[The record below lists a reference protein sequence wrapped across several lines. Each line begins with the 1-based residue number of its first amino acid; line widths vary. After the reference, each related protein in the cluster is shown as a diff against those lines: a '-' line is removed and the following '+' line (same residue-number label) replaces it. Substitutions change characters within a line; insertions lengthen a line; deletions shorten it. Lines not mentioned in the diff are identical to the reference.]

1 MSAAPGDR
9 PRGDSFE
16 DRGSPAQDAKDNE
29 VKHVVSLRRQDPAP
43 SDDAPAPVDDEAPE
57 VEGSPDDVAPPTP
70 AATRR
75 WRKAKHAASL
85 LNPAKLLKK
94 KPVDQTPTG
103 GQLLTMTAQRAAPTR
118 SSWHKTPAKI
128 KRTSSSDSTSSTLA
142 KEKRQRLRKLKRAR
156 SRTTFTDLIGLTE
169 KHDDDLEKELLDD
182 MRSNKFPRHRAHW
195 LVMDPLQKWRLKWD
209 ILMMLLI
216 CFVMVVTPFELAFV
230 SAVGWS
236 KNYTPFPN
244 KYTGLFITNWTVNL
258 LFIVDIVFN
267 FLTAVYDPQLN
278 KWLLRFDQIAVH
290 YARGWMMLDVVSML
304 PVEYMIKSKQASAIR
319 LLRVFRLMK
328 LAKVSVSRARLGTRS
343 HAGPTQSGARQQHR
357 QARRHEYEAADRDQ
371 ILCGVNCYCALD
383 GVCPQASDGVHAQRV
398 QLSRCRV

>member
-9 PRGDSFE
+9 PRDDSFE
-16 DRGSPAQDAKDNE
+16 DEGSPSTETKDGDA
-29 VKHVVSLRRQDPAP
+29 KHVVSLRRQTDP
-43 SDDAPAPVDDEAPE
+43 DDAIVE
-57 VEGSPDDVAPPTP
+57 EGSPDDVQAPPTP
-70 AATRR
+70 AVTRR
-75 WRKAKHAASL
+75 WRKAKHAVSL

-94 KPVDQTPTG
+94 KPPEGPTPTG

-156 SRTTFTDLIGLTE
+156 SRTTFTDLIGLFE
-169 KHDDDLEKELLDD
+169 KQDDDIEKELLDD

-195 LVMDPLQKWRLKWD
+195 LVMDPLQRWRLKWD
-209 ILMMLLI
+209 ILMMLMI
-216 CFVMVVTPFELAFV
+216 CFVMIVTPFELAFV

-278 KWLLRFDQIAVH
+278 KWLLRFDQIALH
-290 YARGWMMLDVVSML
+290 YARGWMALDVVSML
-304 PVEYMIKSKQASAIR
+304 PVEYMIESKQASAIR

-328 LAKVSVSRARLGTRS
+328 LAKVIPRASTPGVVRRP

-357 QARRHEYEAADRDQ
+357 QARGHVYEITNSNK
-371 ILCGVNCYCALD
+371 ILRGPYCHRALD
-383 GVCPQASDGVHAQRV
+383 GLRSQTSHRIYT
-398 QLSRCRV
+398 S